1 MFYKE
6 KLLKLPMKILT
17 KIHLSGG
24 NAWLIAVLRFDFG
37 KLEVLVIVFVRSHR
51 EYNIYLHTE
60 ALDEVMYLFFWL
72 DYPNYIRWGS
82 VHVGD
87 MKSLNTEAKLSM
99 SKSWVAQKTNHRF
112 STIPIDTMMKV
123 YQCRVPF

>member
-1 MFYKE
+1 
-6 KLLKLPMKILT
+6 MKILT

-99 SKSWVAQKTNHRF
+99 SKSWVAQKTNQILHYTYRHHDESISMQSAF
-112 STIPIDTMMKV
+112 LKLVMDLS
-123 YQCRVPF
+123 C